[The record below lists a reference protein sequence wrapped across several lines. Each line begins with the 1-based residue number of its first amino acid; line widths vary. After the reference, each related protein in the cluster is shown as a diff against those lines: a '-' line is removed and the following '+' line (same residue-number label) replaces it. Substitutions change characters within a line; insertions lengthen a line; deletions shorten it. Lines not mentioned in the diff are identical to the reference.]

1 MILRL
6 TQTRVFLVRSMAG
19 LSWIIAK
26 LRRSAIFPSRS
37 PIPSPPPY
45 PRLPYIEPTFHL
57 LPPQDASEDEIWYH
71 REINCLVRVKLGCGK
86 AFAVLF
92 KEFEGLDVYV
102 TAIRPY
108 RLEQPNDLLDL
119 TMLIPSSEA
128 RLFADSIRTL
138 ISFIGLERSYQ
149 VLQGAKIE
157 VPGVRYEVQRVRIPP
172 AAVCPE
178 TSTTSN
184 LAG

>member
-1 MILRL
+1 
-6 TQTRVFLVRSMAG
+6 
-19 LSWIIAK
+19 
-26 LRRSAIFPSRS
+26 
-37 PIPSPPPY
+37 
-45 PRLPYIEPTFHL
+45 
-57 LPPQDASEDEIWYH
+57 
-71 REINCLVRVKLGCGK
+71 
-86 AFAVLF
+86 VLF

-108 RLEQPNDLLDL
+108 RLEQPNDLPDL